1 MNKNEELR
9 RRKHIKF
16 ALAKANC
23 HMKIT
28 FVVVAVASSVAFAR
42 SAFPAKKRI

>member
-1 MNKNEELR
+1 MNRNEEQK

-28 FVVVAVASSVAFAR
+28 FVVVASSVALAR